1 MAEEKELQENKKEI
15 KKVIQVPLKEIIALI
30 VVIAIIVGV
39 VIILKVTKK
48 EPKKEIITES
58 SLREIINISELSTH
72 ETVYNGVAK
81 AVDSDGDILY
91 YVSYDARVE
100 AGFDFEQ
107 LEISVEA
114 VEEGPN
120 KIIVTIPDIEI
131 TDITVDIESM
141 DYIFIEDKANTGTV
155 SQEAYKLCIADV
167 EAESASQDAIFKLAE
182 QNARNVVEALV
193 KPFIEQQDEEYI
205 LEVK

>member
-1 MAEEKELQENKKEI
+1 MAEEKEIQEKSEEGKKL
-15 KKVIQVPLKEIIALI
+15 IQLPLKEIIAL
-30 VVIAIIVGV
+30 VVVVAIIVV
-39 VIILKVTKK
+39 VVVALKATKK

-58 SLREIINISELSTH
+58 SLREIINVSELSTH

-107 LEISVEA
+107 
-114 VEEGPN
+114 
-120 KIIVTIPDIEI
+120 IEI
-131 TDITVDIESM
+131 TVDNENKKITVIIPEIKITDTTVDIESM
-141 DYIFIEDKANTGTV
+141 DYIFVDDKANTGTV

-167 EAESASQDAIFKLAE
+167 QAESASQNAIFELAE
-182 QNARNVVEALV
+182 QNAKNVVEALV
-193 KPFIEQQDEEYI
+193 KPFIEQQDAEYT
-205 LEVK
+205 LEIK